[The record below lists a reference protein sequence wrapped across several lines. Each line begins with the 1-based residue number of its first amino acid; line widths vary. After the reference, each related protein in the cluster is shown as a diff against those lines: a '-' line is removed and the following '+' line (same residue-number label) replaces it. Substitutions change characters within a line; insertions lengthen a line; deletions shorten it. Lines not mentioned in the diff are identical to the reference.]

1 MGQRWVP
8 PAQLDID
15 RITGAIHH
23 PMLRQLVGW
32 INSDPLAHAMRAPTL
47 REARDFLN
55 ADALQLLDTEDEKSR
70 AALLL
75 EAAET
80 AAACQ
85 ETDLAA
91 HALFTLFVYCDC
103 IARHSMRDLV
113 VLDAKQTVR
122 LIKAYQRRANAA
134 SLYPAFS
141 VVRDDDVLR
150 RDGLRLFLETVRGQ
164 VTRKPGL
171 LQSETAA
178 HRAYREAFAHDR
190 LATVTHDELSELRA
204 LIALAAPLKPA
215 PYVPPGPSH
224 ARDLLASRRL
234 EIRDFCIEAI
244 EIFAK
249 KHPNERFYGFIIIDC
264 HFVLNSVEAYARGL
278 KPADRASYL
287 RDRTAFRE
295 WERGEPAGW
304 AYWFVEINKA
314 FPELGQA
321 QSAYYDARKTNGSLE
336 PGATPDA
343 VFYAELCDWLLAEF
357 DRLDAFQVL
366 QRTPDFYTTWTKNP
380 D

>member
-1 MGQRWVP
+1 
-8 PAQLDID
+8 
-15 RITGAIHH
+15 
-23 PMLRQLVGW
+23 
-32 INSDPLAHAMRAPTL
+32 
-47 REARDFLN
+47 
-55 ADALQLLDTEDEKSR
+55 
-70 AALLL
+70 
-75 EAAET
+75 
-80 AAACQ
+80 
-85 ETDLAA
+85 
-91 HALFTLFVYCDC
+91 
-103 IARHSMRDLV
+103 MRDLV
-113 VLDAKQTVR
+113 LLDTKQTVR

-190 LATVTHDELSELRA
+190 LPTVTHDELAELRA
-204 LIALAAPLKPA
+204 LIALAAPPKPA

-244 EIFAK
+244 GIFAK
-249 KHPNERFYGFIIIDC
+249 KHPGERFYGFCIDAC
-264 HFVLNSVEAYARGL
+264 HLVANSVEAFEGIIRDAEVRARYRSN
-278 KPADRASYL
+278 RA
-287 RDRTAFRE
+287 AFRE
-295 WERGEPAGW
+295 DEGNPGDWT
-304 AYWFVEINKA
+304 YNFVDLRKA
-314 FPELGQA
+314 FPELGK
-321 QSAYYDARKTNGSLE
+321 AYGDYFHANWSNGKLE

-357 DRLDAFQVL
+357 DRLDAFKAL
-366 QRTPDFYTTWTKNP
+366 QRTPDFYTTWTKTP